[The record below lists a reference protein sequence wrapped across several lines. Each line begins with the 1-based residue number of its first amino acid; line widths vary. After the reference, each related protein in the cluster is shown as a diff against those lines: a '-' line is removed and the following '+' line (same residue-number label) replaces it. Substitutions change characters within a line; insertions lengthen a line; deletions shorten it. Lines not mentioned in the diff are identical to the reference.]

1 MKSTSTK
8 YLKKALIAAASTIA
22 VSSAF
27 ATTILGTTSVQ
38 VVGNVQSVDMTT
50 RAVTVVNAQ
59 GGTEAFKVGTEV
71 PNLDKLKA
79 GTKVIG
85 TVQRASRMTVLES
98 STLAA
103 VPSASGDQT
112 VASVTRVDAQRG
124 LIGLKDTQGAEITVQ
139 ANSAGEIRS
148 VVPGTRVLVDVTS
161 VR

>member
-8 YLKKALIAAASTIA
+8 YLKKALVAAASTLV
-22 VSSAF
+22 VSGAF

-38 VVGNVQSVDMTT
+38 VGGKVQSVDMST

-59 GGTEAFKVGTEV
+59 GGSEAFQVGTDV

-79 GTKVIG
+79 GTKVTG
-85 TVQRASRMTVLES
+85 TAVRGIRMTVLDS

-124 LIGLKDTQGAEITVQ
+124 LVSLKDTQGAELTVQ
-139 ANSAGEIRS
+139 ANSPAEIRS

>member
-38 VVGNVQSVDMTT
+38 VGGNVQSVDMST

-59 GGTEAFKVGTEV
+59 GDSEAFQVGTDV

-79 GTKVIG
+79 GTKVTG
-85 TVQRASRMTVLES
+85 TAG
-98 STLAA
+98 AA
-103 VPSASGDQT
+103 FA
-112 VASVTRVDAQRG
+112 
-124 LIGLKDTQGAEITVQ
+124 
-139 ANSAGEIRS
+139 
-148 VVPGTRVLVDVTS
+148 
-161 VR
+161 